1 MKKYLLIFILFLS
14 KIILAQGVVN
24 SEKLFISDV
33 DKFSLVFSPSIDL
46 QKGNSDVLESSIQLS
61 SLYKLNSKHWIKLSA
76 GLDIIREDSE
86 NVSNDQFCQIRHTYT
101 LNNWSHTFL
110 FYQLQSNFNLGV
122 TKRELIGTGLRF
134 KPIKTNKFKYDFGL
148 GIMHEI
154 EEYQIDI
161 ENSNMFRITSMSIMK
176 LMFENFELKNI
187 TYYQPSFDS
196 FSDFRVMNEF
206 DISFEINNWL
216 SYELNYIVRFDNQKP
231 IFLKEQ
237 TDNYITSGFNFLI
250 ENKK

>member
-1 MKKYLLIFILFLS
+1 MKNFHLIFMLLLCE
-14 KIILAQGVVN
+14 IIVAQGVVN
-24 SEKLFISDV
+24 SEKLFTSDV
-33 DKFSLVFSPSIDL
+33 DKFSLIFSPSIDL
-46 QKGNSDVLESSIQLS
+46 QKGNSDVLESGIQLS

-101 LNNWSHTFL
+101 LNKWSHTFL

-122 TKRELIGTGLRF
+122 TKRELIGTGVRF

-231 IFLKEQ
+231 IFLKKQ